1 MWDQKFYFQ
10 GNYGGATDG
19 RQQKSSNNKLTDYR
33 VIPNHR
39 FLVAMLTDAVLAL
52 HMHTFTH
59 NQISLLEYSVLF
71 TRAAVHTHA
80 HEHLETRDSRDSGAK
95 RSMCTL
101 IPMYG
106 ASGAHRLQSGNRNAL
121 VSSNARLSC
130 IGIIA
135 QLYTYQIVQARQQE
149 EMGGVTIPY
158 SNCIQSISLITLQF
172 LQNC

>member
-1 MWDQKFYFQ
+1 
-10 GNYGGATDG
+10 
-19 RQQKSSNNKLTDYR
+19 
-33 VIPNHR
+33 
-39 FLVAMLTDAVLAL
+39 MLTDAVLAL

-135 QLYTYQIVQARQQE
+135 QLYTYQIVQAR
-149 EMGGVTIPY
+149 
-158 SNCIQSISLITLQF
+158 
-172 LQNC
+172 